1 MYKIA
6 CFFFELE
13 DMLKKWVIV
22 LKKKNPLDILRFEIL
37 AFPLH
42 VMIVLKA
49 QFESDEF
56 TFVRI

>member
-1 MYKIA
+1 MGN
-6 CFFFELE
+6 CFFF
-13 DMLKKWVIV
+13 
-22 LKKKNPLDILRFEIL
+22 KKKPLDILRFEIL